1 MVKGDLVLP
10 HSYDQ
15 LIKACLCMCGFYG
28 MSLLMD
34 IHAKFKLKLNVT
46 VRLQM
51 N

>member
-1 MVKGDLVLP
+1 MVKGDLVLH

-15 LIKACLCMCGFYG
+15 LIKVCLCVCEFYG

-34 IHAKFKLKLNVT
+34 IHVKLMLKLNVT